1 MDSFRREFKAC
12 DSLEEGKQIK
22 KKIQKYCYVVLSD
35 WIIFI
40 VRSVS
45 QADIKLFFSKFQLF
59 GYMYGSRR

>member
-12 DSLEEGKQIK
+12 DSLEDAKQNK

-59 GYMYGSRR
+59 GYMYGSGR